1 MRTTLS
7 DHKNFTKTIRQ
18 VLPYH
23 FQLTHNGKMAITT
36 TKNDHVL
43 VVSRGQ
49 VEGILLRD
57 DLDVH
62 RRKMY
67 EACMEEFNKKA
78 VQ

>member
-7 DHKNFTKTIRQ
+7 DHKDFTKTVRQ

-23 FQLTHNGKMAITT
+23 FQLLHNGKMAI
-36 TKNDHVL
+36 KKLNDQL
-43 VVSRGQ
+43 LIVSRSQ
-49 VEGILLRD
+49 VERILERD

-67 EACMEEFNKKA
+67 EACMEEFNRKA